1 MVNNS
6 LYMNE
11 LNTLNT
17 NIIAVINK
25 FKNQNMRAD
34 IDSIHKQL
42 VKTDIMQDLTKED
55 LFKKCMTLKLR
66 EKLQIN

>member
-17 NIIAVINK
+17 NIIAIINK
-25 FKNQNMRAD
+25 LKNQNMRVD

-42 VKTDIMQDLTKED
+42 VKTDIMQDLAKED